1 MKKIGLRENRGT
13 RDAIYQIKVLA
24 ERMIRKSGK
33 IFAYFIDY
41 KKAFDKANHRKSI
54 PILTK
59 CDVPSEEIRLILN
72 LHWSQSAQIRG
83 SSENSQSSKT
93 EKRVKNSV
101 FCLKCF
107 EYVE

>member
-1 MKKIGLRENRGT
+1 MKKIGLGENRGT
-13 RDAIYQIKVLA
+13 RDAICQIKVLA

-59 CDVPSEEIRLILN
+59 CDVPSEESRLILN

-83 SSENSQSSKT
+83 SSENSQSSKI
-93 EKRVKNSV
+93 EKRVKI
-101 FCLKCF
+101 CLKCF